1 MGIPDYQTVM
11 LPVLRIAAEGE
22 KRVVDV
28 EDRIADEFGLT
39 REERETLLPSGRQ
52 RVLHNRIHWAKFYM
66 AKAGLIASPGRG
78 ALYCDGSGAGFA
90 CY

>member
-28 EDRIADEFGLT
+28 EDRIADEL
-39 REERETLLPSGRQ
+39 
-52 RVLHNRIHWAKFYM
+52 V
-66 AKAGLIASPGRG
+66 
-78 ALYCDGSGAGFA
+78 
-90 CY
+90 